1 MGGLARLLDDLT
13 MDPFWNTPSL
23 FKRLD
28 APAAPA
34 AAMAATT
41 ALGSLK
47 VDVRETAAAYEIMAD
62 MPGVAKEDVKL
73 SFAADTGALTI
84 EAERR
89 ERREETLPA
98 PAPAADG
105 AAVDGPVEGVAAE
118 EQQEQPLVK
127 YHFKETTYGK
137 AVRSFKLP
145 QDADASNVEASL
157 SEGVLRITIPKRE
170 APAERTIEIK

>member
-28 APAAPA
+28 APA

-98 PAPAADG
+98 APAPAADG

-118 EQQEQPLVK
+118 EQHEQPLVK